1 MGDEIVGLQV
11 RQSPGPG
18 RGAFPGIFMD
28 NPVLKG
34 DKKAN
39 PALCPREY
47 ILREQVSWGYN
58 FF

>member
-1 MGDEIVGLQV
+1 MGDKIVGLYV

-18 RGAFPGIFMD
+18 RGAFSGIFMD

-34 DKKAN
+34 DEKTD

-47 ILREQVSWGYN
+47 ILREQVSGGYN